1 MTDRLSP
8 QRESEIRE
16 RAEAATPGPWTVE
29 ADRQRLHRYVLDA
42 DGLVYIDF
50 GYVGNRTQDDAEFTA
65 HARADVPALLAE
77 LAAVRAERDELQA
90 RSRRLIEQWN
100 KRAETWAPLS
110 SPEKNP
116 ETFDHYRALC
126 SAYCETADNLHNVLN
141 GLDPDVPWH
150 LRKSEETT
158 S

>member
-8 QRESEIRE
+8 QRETEIRE
-16 RAEAATPGPWTVE
+16 HIAELIYPTYGQRDSERTLAIVE
-29 ADRQRLHRYVLDA
+29 AVMPA
-42 DGLVYIDF
+42 V
-50 GYVGNRTQDDAEFTA
+50 
-65 HARADVPALLAE
+65 RAGVAAE

-90 RSRRLIEQWN
+90 RSRRLIEQWY